1 MRDYEITI
9 TTKVRVTAE
18 NVAMAERFAREH
30 VRLIRPVSGSV
41 GDTKQRTRFR
51 IRTGP
56 LEFGKPQVVT
66 SEAAP

>member
-18 NVAMAERFAREH
+18 NVAMADRFAREH

-41 GDTKQRTRFR
+41 GDTKQR
-51 IRTGP
+51 
-56 LEFGKPQVVT
+56 KAQHA
-66 SEAAP
+66 SNH